1 MKIIILGAGQVGS
14 SLAGTLSSES
24 NDINIVDIDSV
35 RLAELVDRFDIR
47 TVVGNASHPSTLLQA
62 GAQDADMIIAVTSSD
77 EINMVACQLAST
89 LFHTPTKIGRVREHD
104 YLDFKDRLFCNKSIP
119 IDVLISPEQLVT
131 DHLTLLLKHQGAL
144 QIHNFANGAVQMFSI
159 NIAHDSSLV
168 GQAPSCL
175 AELIPNTPAQIIG
188 VFRNGQPVLL
198 AKTPILA
205 VDDEIFIIS
214 TSAETQNIIQQLS
227 RTDRP
232 YRKVMIAGGG
242 NIGARLGLAIQ
253 SQYQVKIIERNI
265 HRCNTLAKTLEDTIM
280 IHGSASD
287 SELLLNE
294 NIDSID
300 FFCALTDKEETN
312 IMASMLAKRL
322 GAKKVM
328 TLINNPAY
336 VDLVQG
342 GIIDIAVSPQQTT
355 VGSILAH
362 VRRGDM
368 VNVHPLRQNP
378 MEAVEAIAHGESHH
392 SKVVG
397 RTVGAIKLPQEVVIG
412 AIVREGKTIMAHQ
425 ETKILDGDHVIML
438 LNDKRRFREV
448 ERLFQVGLTFFG

>member
-14 SLAGTLSSES
+14 SLAGMLSSES
-24 NDINIVDIDSV
+24 NDINIVDTDPV
-35 RLAELVDRFDIR
+35 RLADLADRFDIR
-47 TVVGNASHPSTLLQA
+47 TVLGNASHPSTLLQA
-62 GAQDADMIIAVTSSD
+62 GAQDADMIIAVTNSD
-77 EINMVACQLAST
+77 EINMIACQLSST

-104 YLDFKDRLFCNKSIP
+104 YLDYKDQLFCNKSIP

-131 DHLTLLLKHQGAL
+131 DHLNLLLKHQGAL
-144 QIHNFANGAVQMFSI
+144 QVLNFANGAVQMFSI
-159 NIAHDSSLV
+159 RIAHNSGLI
-168 GQAPSCL
+168 GHAPSYL
-175 AELIPNTPAQIIG
+175 AELIPNISAQIVGI
-188 VFRNGQPVLL
+188 FRQGQPVFFHQ
-198 AKTPILA
+198 KPILA
-205 VDDEIFIIS
+205 EDDEVFIVTAS
-214 TSAETQNIIQQLS
+214 EDTQSIIQQLS
-227 RTDRP
+227 RTDHP
-232 YRKVMIAGGG
+232 FRKVMIAGGG

-265 HRCNTLAKTLEDTIM
+265 NRCNTLAKILDNTLM

-287 SELLLNE
+287 SALLSDE
-294 NIDSID
+294 GIDDID
-300 FFCALTDKEETN
+300 FFCALTDNDETN
-312 IMASMLAKRL
+312 IMASLLAKRL

-368 VNVHPLRQNP
+368 VNVHPLRQGS
-378 MEAVEAIAHGESHH
+378 MEALEAVAHGERHN

-397 RTVGAIKLPQEVVIG
+397 RTIGAIKLPHEAVIG
-412 AIVREGKTIMAHQ
+412 AVVREGKTLMAHQ
-425 ETKILDGDHVIML
+425 EMCIEDGDHIIML
-438 LNDKRRFREV
+438 LSEKKRFREV
-448 ERLFQVGLTFFG
+448 ERLFQVGLTFF